1 MNQASESSLKTW
13 ARHLTVA
20 LAAGGAL
27 AAAPSALAQTTVNY
41 MEVIRSIFY
50 LPSYVAMENGYFKEQ
65 GIDVKMDTG
74 WGTAK
79 VLPPFMGG
87 QRDIV
92 LLGPESQIYIENSPS
107 PEKSK
112 IFCQLTAKD
121 GLLVVSRK
129 KMSPAEFKWS
139 MVKGKDYL
147 DWTNGTTPQ
156 IDSLWV
162 LNKHGLDPKK
172 DLANYFTNVA
182 SGNRDA
188 AWIAG
193 KGDFGTFFEPT
204 ASLIER
210 EKMGHVVASFAD
222 EIGPMGFTVFMAT
235 DKYIAKNPKVVQGWC
250 NAIQKAQ
257 DFVAATAPSDIAKLV
272 QPHFTR
278 LDYGLMLSSIKRYQ
292 ALGVW
297 SRDVTY
303 SEASLKKLQDIMVAG
318 GVLKAEQRVS
328 YAKATV
334 TTFSKNARKMVK

>member
-1 MNQASESSLKTW
+1 MSFNPIGNKAGKS
-13 ARHLTVA
+13 AR
-20 LAAGGAL
+20 LAVF
-27 AAAPSALAQTTVNY
+27 AAALGGVAPAALAQATTVNY

-50 LPSYVAMENGYFKEQ
+50 LPSYIAIEKGYFKEQ

-79 VLPPFMGG
+79 VIPPLMGG

-92 LLGPESQIYIENSPS
+92 LLGPESQVYIENSPS
-107 PEKSK
+107 PDKTK

-121 GLLVVSRK
+121 GLLVLSRK
-129 KMSPAEFKWS
+129 KMATNEFKWA

-156 IDSLWV
+156 IDSQWV
-162 LNKHGLDPKK
+162 LKKHGIDPQK
-172 DLANYFTNVA
+172 DLANYITNVA
-182 SGNRDA
+182 SGNRDS

-210 EKMGHVVASFAD
+210 ENKGQVVASIGN

-257 DFVAATAPSDIAKLV
+257 NFVASAAPSDLAKLAL
-272 QPHFTR
+272 PHFMQ
-278 LDYGLMLSSIKRYQ
+278 LDYGLMLSAIKRYQ
-292 ALGVW
+292 GLGVW
-297 SRDVTY
+297 ATDVTY
-303 SEASLKKLQDIMVAG
+303 SAPSLTKLQDIMVAG
-318 GVLKAEQRVS
+318 GVLKAEQRVT
-328 YAKATV
+328 YEKV
-334 TTFSKNARKMVK
+334 VNRVFSENARKQAK

>member
-1 MNQASESSLKTW
+1 MSFNSIDNK
-13 ARHLTVA
+13 ARKSA
-20 LAAGGAL
+20 RLAVL
-27 AAAPSALAQTTVNY
+27 AAALGGAAPAALAQAATVNY

-50 LPSYVAMENGYFKEQ
+50 LPSYIAIEKGYFKEQ

-79 VLPPFMGG
+79 VIPPLMGG

-92 LLGPESQIYIENSPS
+92 LLGPESQVYIENSPS
-107 PEKSK
+107 PDKTK

-121 GLLVVSRK
+121 GLLVLSRK
-129 KMSPAEFKWS
+129 KMAPNEFKWA

-156 IDSLWV
+156 IDSQWV
-162 LNKHGLDPKK
+162 LKKHGIDPQK
-172 DLANYFTNVA
+172 DLANYITNVA
-182 SGNRDA
+182 SGNRDS

-210 EKMGHVVASFAD
+210 ENKGQVVASIGN

-257 DFVAATAPSDIAKLV
+257 NFVASTAPSDLAKLAL
-272 QPHFTR
+272 PHFMQ
-278 LDYGLMLSSIKRYQ
+278 LDYGLMLSAIKRYQ
-292 ALGVW
+292 GLGVW
-297 SRDVTY
+297 ATDVTY
-303 SEASLKKLQDIMVAG
+303 SVPSLTKLQDIMVAG
-318 GVLKAEQRVS
+318 GVLKAEQRVT
-328 YAKATV
+328 YEKVVNRA
-334 TTFSKNARKMVK
+334 FSESARKQAK

>member
-1 MNQASESSLKTW
+1 MKTK
-13 ARHLTVA
+13 T
-20 LAAGGAL
+20 LAALLIGVL
-27 AAAPSALAQTTVNY
+27 ASPAAFAQAATVNY

-50 LPSYVAMENGYFKEQ
+50 LPSYIAIEKGYFREE

-79 VLPPFMGG
+79 VIPPFIGG

-92 LLGPESQIYIENSPS
+92 LLGPESQVYIENSPS
-107 PEKSK
+107 PDKSK
-112 IFCQLTAKD
+112 IICQLTAKD

-129 KMSPAEFKWS
+129 KMAPNEFKWA

-162 LNKHGLDPKK
+162 FKKHGIKPG
-172 DLANYFTNVA
+172 DLANYMTNVG
-182 SGNRDA
+182 SGNRDS

-210 EKMGHVVASFAD
+210 EGKGQVVASIGN
-222 EIGPMGFTVFMAT
+222 EMGPMGYTVFMAT
-235 DKYIAKNPKVVQGWC
+235 DKYIAAHPKVVQGWC

-257 DFVAATAPSDIAKLV
+257 NFVATASPSDMAKLV
-272 QPHFTR
+272 KPHFMQ
-278 LDYGLMLSSIKRYQ
+278 LEYDLMLNAIKRYQ
-292 ALGVW
+292 GLGVW
-297 SRDVTY
+297 ATDITY
-303 SEASLKKLQDIMVAG
+303 SQQSLNKLQEVMVEG
-318 GVLKAEQRVS
+318 GVLKPEQKVS
-328 YAKATV
+328 YAKAT
-334 TTFSKNARKMVK
+334 TRTFSENARKTVK

>member
-1 MNQASESSLKTW
+1 MNKRLKQ
-13 ARHLTVA
+13 VA
-20 LAAGGAL
+20 LAAM
-27 AAAPSALAQTTVNY
+27 AAGVMASPFAQAQTAAMTTVSY

-50 LPSYVAMENGYFKEQ
+50 LPSYIAMEKGYFKEE
-65 GIDVKMDTG
+65 GLDVKMDTG

-79 VLPPFMGG
+79 VIPPFISG

-107 PEKSK
+107 PDKSK

-121 GLLVVSRK
+121 GLLLLSRK
-129 KMSPAEFKWS
+129 KMAPNEFKWA
-139 MVKGKDYL
+139 MVKGKEYL

-162 LNKHGLDPKK
+162 FKKHGINPQK
-172 DLANYFTNVA
+172 DLSSYVTNVA
-182 SGNRDA
+182 SGNRDS

-210 EKMGHVVASFAD
+210 EGKGQVVASLGN
-222 EIGPMGFTVFMAT
+222 EIGPMGFTTFMAT
-235 DKYIAKNPKVVQGWC
+235 DKFIAKNPKVVQGWC

-257 DFVAATAPSDIAKLV
+257 NFVATGSPSDMAKLV
-272 QPHFTR
+272 KPHFMV
-278 LDYGLMLSSIKRYQ
+278 LEYDLMLNAIKRYQ
-292 ALGVW
+292 GLGVW
-297 SRDVTY
+297 ARDVTY
-303 SEASLKKLQDIMVAG
+303 SEQSLNKLQDIMVEG

-328 YAKATV
+328 YAKAATKV
-334 TTFSKNARKMVK
+334 FSENAKKAVK

>member
-1 MNQASESSLKTW
+1 MKTK
-13 ARHLTVA
+13 A
-20 LAAGGAL
+20 LAALICGAL
-27 AAAPSALAQTTVNY
+27 AAPAALAQTTVNY

-50 LPSYVAMENGYFKEQ
+50 LPSYIAIEKGYFKEE
-65 GIDVKMDTG
+65 GIDVKMDTA

-79 VLPPFMGG
+79 VLPPFLGG

-92 LLGPESQIYIENSPS
+92 LLGPESQVYIENSPS
-107 PEKSK
+107 PDKSK

-129 KMSPAEFKWS
+129 KMTPGEFKWS

-162 LNKHGLDPKK
+162 FKKHGIQPK
-172 DLANYFTNVA
+172 DLANYMTNIA
-182 SGNRDA
+182 SGNRDS

-210 EKMGHVVASFAD
+210 ENKGHVVASIGN

-235 DKYIAKNPKVVQGWC
+235 DKFIAKNPKVVQGWC

-257 DFVAATAPSDIAKLV
+257 NFVASSAPSDLAKIA
-272 QPHFTR
+272 QPHFMR
-278 LDYGLMLSSIKRYQ
+278 MDYGLMLSSIKRYQ
-292 ALGVW
+292 GLGVW
-297 SRDVTY
+297 AKDVTY
-303 SEASLKKLQDIMVAG
+303 SETSLNKLQDIMVAG
-318 GVLKAEQRVS
+318 GVLKAEQKIS
-328 YAKATV
+328 YAKAATK
-334 TTFSKNARKMVK
+334 TFSENARKAVK

>member
-1 MNQASESSLKTW
+1 MDKGLKGIAIIALTAGLVAASP
-13 ARHLTVA
+13 A
-20 LAAGGAL
+20 
-27 AAAPSALAQTTVNY
+27 ALAQATTVNY

-50 LPSYVAMENGYFKEQ
+50 LPSYIAIEKGYFKEE

-79 VLPPFMGG
+79 VLPPFLGG
-87 QRDIV
+87 QRDVV
-92 LLGPESQIYIENSPS
+92 LLGPESQVYIENSPS
-107 PEKSK
+107 PDKSK

-129 KMSPAEFKWS
+129 KMAPNEFKWA

-162 LNKHGLDPKK
+162 LKKHGIDPKK
-172 DLANYFTNVA
+172 DIANYMTNIA
-182 SGNRDA
+182 SGNRDT

-210 EKMGHVVASFAD
+210 ENKGYVVASLGN
-222 EIGPMGFTVFMAT
+222 EIGPMGFTTFMAT
-235 DKYIAKNPKVVQGWC
+235 DKFIAKNPKVVQGWC

-257 DFVAATAPSDIAKLV
+257 NFVAASAPSDLAKLA
-272 QPHFTR
+272 QPHFMQM
-278 LDYGLMLSSIKRYQ
+278 DYGLMLSSIKRYQ
-292 ALGVW
+292 GLGVW
-297 SRDVTY
+297 AKDVTY
-303 SEASLKKLQDIMVAG
+303 SEQSLNKLQDIMVQG
-318 GVLKAEQRVS
+318 GVLKPEQKVS
-328 YAKATV
+328 YAKAATKV
-334 TTFSKNARKMVK
+334 FSENAKKAVK

>member
-1 MNQASESSLKTW
+1 MKKTPTRI
-13 ARHLTVA
+13 AAAA
-20 LAAGGAL
+20 LVCGAL
-27 AAAPSALAQTTVNY
+27 AAPAALAQTTVNY

-50 LPSYVAMENGYFKEQ
+50 LPSYIAIEKGYFKEQ
-65 GIDVKMDTG
+65 GLDVKMDTG

-79 VLPPFMGG
+79 VLPPFLGG

-92 LLGPESQIYIENSPS
+92 LLGPESQVYIENSPS
-107 PEKSK
+107 PDKSK

-129 KMSPAEFKWS
+129 KMAPNEFKWA

-156 IDSLWV
+156 IDSQWV
-162 LNKHGLDPKK
+162 FKKHGMDPKK
-172 DLANYFTNVA
+172 DLANYMTNVA
-182 SGNRDA
+182 SGNRDT

-210 EKMGHVVASFAD
+210 ENKGYVVASIGN

-235 DKYIAKNPKVVQGWC
+235 DKFIAKNPKVVQGWC

-257 DFVAATAPSDIAKLV
+257 NFVAASAPSDLAKLA
-272 QPHFTR
+272 QPHFMQM
-278 LDYGLMLSSIKRYQ
+278 DYGLMLNSIKRYQ

-297 SRDVTY
+297 AKDVTY
-303 SEASLKKLQDIMVAG
+303 SEQSLNKLQDIMVEG
-318 GVLKAEQRVS
+318 GVLKAEQKIS
-328 YAKATV
+328 YAKAATK
-334 TTFSKNARKMVK
+334 TFSENARKAVK